1 MSIFL
6 DDAIPLNRN
15 KDKAEQDSASRTA
28 HNTAMRKKQKAEAAN
43 CAADEPAR
51 GKQRD
56 YQFVFER
63 LTRQSRLIEEEEHPP
78 ASEVGL
84 RLTFDGWERFEKL
97 TRETI
102 ESRLAFMAM
111 GYHNPDV
118 AGAFEECFVPAV
130 DATGF
135 ELRKL
140 DQKPKAGL
148 IDVRMRAEIR
158 TARFLVADLTDENRG
173 AYWEAGFA
181 EGLGRPVFYTC
192 EQSKFDRVKTHFD
205 TEHLQTIKWSLDN
218 LNEPAQELKAMI
230 RNELPTEA
238 KLRD

>member
-1 MSIFL
+1 MAASGSA
-6 DDAIPLNRN
+6 DD
-15 KDKAEQDSASRTA
+15 
-28 HNTAMRKKQKAEAAN
+28 
-43 CAADEPAR
+43 PAR

-56 YQFVFER
+56 YQFVLER
-63 LTRQSRLIEEEEHPP
+63 LTQHSKLIENEERPP
-78 ASEVGL
+78 APNVGL

-111 GYHNPDV
+111 GYSNPNV
-118 AGAFEECFVPAV
+118 ARAFGECFVPAV
-130 DATGF
+130 AATGF
-135 ELRKL
+135 ELRRL

-192 EQSKFDRVKTHFD
+192 EQSKFERVKTHFD

-218 LNEPAQELKAMI
+218 LDDPAQELKATI

-238 KLRD
+238 NLRD